1 MTKPPPANTRDVRSP
16 IRGWC
21 PRGARPMW
29 AADGALIR
37 LRLPGNRIR
46 AGQLAALVP
55 IARRH
60 AANGVMVTRRA
71 KLELRGVAEPEA
83 AIAELGRAGLLET
96 GPAAD
101 VPDVLVLADQHDD
114 HGAHRL
120 DESLRDRLSRV
131 GSIQRLADKFLI
143 VIDGG
148 GPFSAP
154 ALSADIRLD
163 AIGDGRWR
171 LGLAGGRFDAAPA
184 AELGAAAVGEAVA
197 GIIEKRLMDTRAE
210 RLRGLSDTALRDFLS
225 ADAPANGPVPTAEPR
240 AGLGYDDALGWRVR
254 FVFGVLSIDALA
266 VLAEV
271 IGDASVGLLPDRRL
285 VLPKQAWIA
294 RDRLYQHDAIDDD
307 ADPRNG
313 LSACIGRMGCRWA
326 STDTRADAL
335 ALAARAPEIA
345 RRGLHVSGCAK
356 GCARRAASSATLV
369 GRHGRYDLIRD
380 GAPSDAP
387 HATGLTWAEAG
398 RALTPRA
405 GKAGGR

>member
-1 MTKPPPANTRDVRSP
+1 
-16 IRGWC
+16 
-21 PRGARPMW
+21 MW

-71 KLELRGVAEPEA
+71 KLELRGVAKPEA
-83 AIAELGRAGLLET
+83 AIAELGRAGLLER

-101 VPDVLVLADQHDD
+101 MPDVLVLADRRDER
-114 HGAHRL
+114 GAHRL
-120 DESLRDRLSRV
+120 DESLRDRLAHV
-131 GSIQRLADKFLI
+131 DGIERLADKFLI

-148 GPFSAP
+148 GPLAAP

-163 AIGDGRWR
+163 AIGNGRWR
-171 LGLAGGRFDAAPA
+171 LGLAGGRFDAAPVV
-184 AELGAAAVGEAVA
+184 ELGADAVA
-197 GIIEKRLMDTRAE
+197 DVAARIIEKRLMDTTPE
-210 RLRGLSDTALRDFLS
+210 RLRGLPRTMLQNFL
-225 ADAPANGPVPTAEPR
+225 AGHTPVGAPVPAAEPL
-240 AGLGYDDALGWRVR
+240 AGLGYDAALGWRVR
-254 FVFGVLSIDALA
+254 FVFGVLSIKALA
-266 VLAEV
+266 VLAE
-271 IGDASVGLLPDRRL
+271 IIDNGSIGLLPDRRL
-285 VLPKQAWIA
+285 VLPKQAWLA
-294 RDRLYQHDAIDDD
+294 RQRLYQHEAIDDD

-313 LSACIGRMGCRWA
+313 LSACIGQVGCRWA

-335 ALAARAPEIA
+335 ALAARAPEMA